1 MQRLLKH
8 FLLRKNSLFW
18 VDSRGRRYPELGE
31 LIGKERILRKLRDEF
46 PKLRA
51 GHFCLF
57 LAQDR
62 HRQQDLRKRPQV
74 VAALGGDFK
83 LLDPR
88 SFLQFILS
96 AETF

>member
-1 MQRLLKH
+1 
-8 FLLRKNSLFW
+8 
-18 VDSRGRRYPELGE
+18 
-31 LIGKERILRKLRDEF
+31 
-46 PKLRA
+46 LRA